1 MSWLRKD
8 KPKPANSDLL
18 VLQSAS
24 FAMFC
29 AQHAVAKY
37 DAVTCGAEFMKWGL
51 ALMTGLPL
59 ETASAQVAEM
69 LADHD
74 AKIKNALLAHADTT
88 KRN

>member
-1 MSWLRKD
+1 MSWFRKD
-8 KPKPANSDLL
+8 KPKPADSDLL
-18 VLQSAS
+18 ILKSEAFVG
-24 FAMFC
+24 FA
-29 AQHAVAKY
+29 AKHAAEKY
-37 DAVTCGAEFMKWGL
+37 DPVTCGAEMLKHGL

-74 AKIKNALLAHADTT
+74 TKLKAALLAHADTT

>member
-1 MSWLRKD
+1 MTWFRKD
-8 KPKPANSDLL
+8 KPKPSNSDLL
-18 VLQSAS
+18 ALQSAS
-24 FAMFC
+24 FVMFC
-29 AQHAVAKY
+29 VQHASQKY

-69 LADHD
+69 LAMHD
-74 AKIKNALLAHADTT
+74 QKIASELLVHADTT